1 MMSDDWAQ
9 RSLKAVWHPC
19 TQMQSH
25 EEIPLLA
32 IKSASGAYL
41 YDHQGKS
48 YLDSISSWWTN
59 LFGHTNPRINQAI
72 KSQLDQLEH
81 VMLAGVTHEPV
92 VLLSEKL
99 SALTDHHLGH
109 AFYASDGASAVEI
122 ALKMSFHYW
131 RNLGKSEKNRFIC
144 LKNLILAE
152 NNYFYFE
159 IYFEISVFIMMF

>member
-19 TQMQSH
+19 TQMKSH
-25 EEIPLLA
+25 EDIPLLA
-32 IKSASGAYL
+32 IHRASGAYL

-59 LFGHTNPRINQAI
+59 LFGHTNPRINQAL

-92 VLLSEKL
+92 VLLSKKL
-99 SALTDHHLGH
+99 SDLTEHHLGH
-109 AFYASDGASAVEI
+109 AF
-122 ALKMSFHYW
+122 
-131 RNLGKSEKNRFIC
+131 
-144 LKNLILAE
+144 
-152 NNYFYFE
+152 
-159 IYFEISVFIMMF
+159 